1 MNVRNIGDILVLI
14 VWLAIIATMVAHKGT
29 GEVITSIGNAFS
41 NSIKAAKA
49 E

>member
-1 MNVRNIGDILVLI
+1 MRNIADIAVLI
-14 VWLAIIATMVAHKGT
+14 VWLAIIATLVAHKQT

>member
-1 MNVRNIGDILVLI
+1 MNVRNIADILVLI
-14 VWLAIIATMVAHKGT
+14 VWLAIIATMIAHKGT

>member
-1 MNVRNIGDILVLI
+1 VRNIADILVLI
-14 VWLAIIATMVAHKGT
+14 VWLAIIATLVAHKGT